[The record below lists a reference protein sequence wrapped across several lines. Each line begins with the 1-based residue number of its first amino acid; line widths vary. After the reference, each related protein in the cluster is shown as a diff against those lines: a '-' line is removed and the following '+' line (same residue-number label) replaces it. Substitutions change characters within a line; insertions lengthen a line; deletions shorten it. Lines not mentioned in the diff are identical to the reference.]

1 MKKIMYLAAA
11 LLVLVGCNKNSQE
24 NKENAPAN
32 YGTITGKIELPQTPN
47 KIVAPDGW
55 KAMTEAFT
63 MQWESTDKIYIYNQS
78 ECKELTVKSI
88 DEQTG
93 NATFEGELL
102 TDMSSYNV
110 AYGYNPKEP
119 ATAFTVSYKEGNYRP
134 YAWGDGEKNNFWIN
148 NFGPVLG
155 LRLKGNVALTKI
167 EVVTS
172 KETTAKDTYTM
183 DLSAN
188 PVTLDETSVT
198 MVYFPL
204 NNLGDADHL
213 EAKFH
218 NASGVKKT
226 QAFATLPVINV
237 VTSYPT
243 IEGIYD
249 PYNGHEYVDLGLPSG
264 LKWAT
269 MNVGA
274 TEPEESGYYFAWGET
289 GPKATYDEGT
299 YTYTDNPTT
308 LPLDH
313 DAANVNW
320 GGNWRMPTKAEQDEL
335 RNNCTWTPTQKNGI
349 NGYEVKGTNGNT
361 IFLPASGYRNYSSLV
376 RFGYDGIYWSSSIS
390 EDFSF
395 YAYLLICYY
404 QDNTVDWEYNYRILG
419 MSVRPVCE

>member
-1 MKKIMYLAAA
+1 MEHGNQSSLSIYLFMKKLMYFAAA

-32 YGTITGKIELPQTPN
+32 YGTITGKIELPQGPN

-55 KAMTEAFT
+55 KAMKEAFT
-63 MQWESTDKIYIYNQS
+63 MQWESTDKIYIYNQT
-78 ECKELTVKSI
+78 ECKELTLESI
-88 DEQTG
+88 DAQTG
-93 NATFEGELL
+93 NATFKGDLL
-102 TDMSSYNV
+102 TDMTSYNV

-134 YAWGDGEKNNFWIN
+134 YAWGDGEKDNFWIN

-155 LRLKGNVALTKI
+155 LRLKGNAALTKI

-226 QAFATLPVINV
+226 QEFATLPVRNV

-243 IEGIYD
+243 IEDIND
-249 PYNGHEYVDLGLPSG
+249 PYNGHEYVDLGLSV
-264 LKWAT
+264 KWAT
-269 MNVGA
+269 CNVGA
-274 TEPEESGYYFAWGET
+274 TKPEEFGDYFAWGET
-289 GPKATYDEGT
+289 APYYSSLNPLTWKTGKEGG
-299 YTYTDNPTT
+299 YTYTSYPGFKELTEFTEWDPAPYDENNI
-308 LPLDH
+308 LLSDY
-313 DAANVNW
+313 DAATANW
-320 GGNWRMPTKAEQDEL
+320 KGVWRMPTQEELHELMDE
-335 RNNCTWTPTQKNGI
+335 NNCKWDLTTDYNG
-349 NGYEVKGTNGNT
+349 T
-361 IFLPASGYRNYSSLV
+361 
-376 RFGYDGIYWSSSIS
+376 GICR
-390 EDFSF
+390 
-395 YAYLLICYY
+395 LHCYKQERGLY
-404 QDNTVDWEYNYRILG
+404 G
-419 MSVRPVCE
+419 